1 MLNKIVELGYSKIEA
16 QELIKVS
23 KDIDE
28 DYKKLLNKY
37 PIQYL
42 IGYVNF
48 YGYKINVNENVLIP
62 RYETEYLVEKT
73 IKYIKDRFNS
83 KINILDL
90 CTGSGS
96 IAVAL
101 SKELDMEVDA
111 SDISSKALEIAKIN
125 AKENYAN
132 INYIESDLFN
142 KIEGK
147 YDVIISNPPYIKT
160 NESIEQIVKENEP
173 NIALYAGEDGLEYY
187 RKILHSVEKNM
198 KERCLIAFEIG
209 KTQAKP
215 ITEIIN
221 STLSNVKVE
230 LKKDLSERDRM
241 IFIFKNLE

>member
-23 KDIDE
+23 KNIDE

-73 IKYIKDRFNS
+73 IKYIKNIFNGN
-83 KINILDL
+83 INILDL

-96 IAVAL
+96 IAIAI
-101 SKELDMEVDA
+101 SKELNINVDA
-111 SDISSKALEIAKIN
+111 SDISSKALEVAKIN
-125 AKENYAN
+125 AKENNAN

-142 KIEGK
+142 KIKGK
-147 YDVIISNPPYIKT
+147 YDVIISNPPYISK
-160 NESIEQIVKENEP
+160 NEKIMYSVDKYEP
-173 NIALYAGEDGLEYY
+173 HEALYADEEGLFYY
-187 RKILHSVEKNM
+187 DKILSKISNHLNK
-198 KERCLIAFEIG
+198 KYIIAFEIG
-209 KTQAKP
+209 YTQGESIKKMVEKYLNNP
-215 ITEIIN
+215 
-221 STLSNVKVE
+221 KVLIE
-230 LKKDLSERDRM
+230 KDLSNRDRYV
-241 IFIFKNLE
+241 FIFNR